1 MPTNYLITGA
11 SRGLGFET
19 ARQLLALSESNIVF
33 AAARDPRSSKALQAL
48 AEQYK
53 PRLHLVTLDTTSQV
67 SVDVS
72 SFMFDSVPPPPTLS
86 DFLLILFLAAVAQV
100 TKILGDQGLDALLN
114 NAGVF
119 SGGPTTFST
128 ADKDSLIADISTNLY
143 GVIYTT
149 QGFLPLLKK
158 GEKKQIFV
166 TSSIMGSMGDDLGKT
181 AYAIN
186 YSVSKAAVNMWTLKV
201 ANELGPEG
209 FPVIPFHPGYV
220 KTDMNGGTGG
230 EITPQVSV
238 EKTYV
243 ARTLFPYV
251 LRLTV
256 FIHDGETHRLKNI
269 ILKVKPEDNG
279 TFLSY
284 DGKQLKW

>member
-1 MPTNYLITGA
+1 MPTSYLITGA

-19 ARQLLALSESNIVF
+19 TRQLLTTSESNVVF

-48 AEQYK
+48 AEEYK

-67 SVDVS
+67 SVD
-72 SFMFDSVPPPPTLS
+72 
-86 DFLLILFLAAVAQV
+86 AAVAQV

-149 QGFLPLLKK
+149 QGFLPLLRK
-158 GEKKQIFV
+158 GQKKQIFV

-201 ANELGPEG
+201 ANELGPDG
-209 FPVIPFHPGYV
+209 FTVVPFHPGYV

-238 EKTYV
+238 EKT
-243 ARTLFPYV
+243 
-251 LRLTV
+251 
-256 FIHDGETHRLKNI
+256 LKNI

-279 TFLSY
+279 KFLSY
-284 DGKQLKW
+284 DGRQLKW